1 MAKIAMSP
9 LAVKLP
15 ELPPIAGV
23 RLAAAAAGIRYA
35 GRTDVVLAELAPGT
49 TVAGVF
55 TSSLCPGAPIDWCR
69 AALKSGKARGVVVN
83 AGNANVFTG
92 KAGSDACT
100 VTARAAAQLLGCPA
114 KQIFLAST
122 GVIGE
127 ILPYQKLVDALPGLH
142 GDLADT
148 SWEAAACGI
157 MTTDTFPKASTRTAQ
172 IGEATVRITGIA
184 KGSGM
189 IAPDMATMLCFVFT
203 DAKIP
208 ADALQTMLRA
218 GVAASFNCTTVDSD
232 TSTSDTVLLFA
243 TGQAK
248 HSRIPAADGNA
259 ARNRALKNFATSLN
273 EVLLD
278 LALQV
283 VRDGEGAQKLV
294 RIDVTG
300 AVTAKSAKKIA
311 MSVANSPLVKTAI
324 AGEDANWGR
333 IVMAVGKA
341 GEPAD
346 RDRISVAVGGTWM
359 ARDGGVV
366 PGYDEAPVVAHMK
379 GSVVGIEIDLGL
391 GRGRATAWTCDL
403 THGYIDINGSYR
415 S

>member
-1 MAKIAMSP
+1 MAKALPVSP
-9 LAVKLP
+9 LLVPFP
-15 ELPPIAGV
+15 EMPPVAGV
-23 RLAAAAAGIRYA
+23 RLATAAAGIRYQ
-35 GRTDVVLAELAPGT
+35 GRTDATLMEFAPGT

-55 TSSLCPGAPIDWCR
+55 TRSLCPGAPVDWCR
-69 AALKSGKARGVVVN
+69 AALKGGKARALVVN

-92 KAGSDACT
+92 RAGVETVKAT
-100 VTARAAAQLLGCPA
+100 AAATAALLGCKPREV
-114 KQIFLAST
+114 FLAST

-127 ILPYQKLVDALPGLH
+127 PLPHERLTAALPTLQDGLSP
-142 GDLADT
+142 DRWQD
-148 SWEAAACGI
+148 AARGI
-157 MTTDTFPKASTRTAQ
+157 MTTDTFPKAARRTVMLGGAEVT
-172 IGEATVRITGIA
+172 IAGIA

-189 IAPDMATMLCFVFT
+189 IAPDMATMLCFVAT
-203 DAKIP
+203 DAKLP
-208 ADALQTMLRA
+208 GPVLQAALKSA
-218 GVAASFNCTTVDSD
+218 VDASFNRTTVDSD

-243 TGQAK
+243 TGQQK
-248 HSRIPAADGNA
+248 HERIAADAPGRAMRAFRA
-259 ARNRALKNFATSLN
+259 ALA

-300 AVTAKSAKKIA
+300 ATSAKSAHRIGMA
-311 MSVANSPLVKTAI
+311 IANSPLVKTAI

-346 RDRISVAVGGTWM
+346 RDTLSIGVGGTWM
-359 ARDGGVV
+359 AREGAVV

-379 GSVVGIEIDLGL
+379 GREIEIAVDIGL
-391 GRGRATAWTCDL
+391 GKGAATVWTCDL
-403 THGYIDINGSYR
+403 THGYIDINGAYR

>member
-1 MAKIAMSP
+1 MVVSP
-9 LAVKLP
+9 LSVPLP
-15 ELPPIAGV
+15 TLPPIAGV
-23 RLAAAAAGIRYA
+23 RLGAAQAGIRYK
-35 GRTDVVLAELAPGT
+35 GRTDVVMVELAPGT

-55 TSSLCPGAPIDWCR
+55 TSNKCPGAPIDWCR
-69 AALKSGKARGVVVN
+69 ASLTSGKARALVVN

-92 KAGSDACT
+92 RAGVEATKA
-100 VTARAAAQLLGCPA
+100 TAAEASQLVGCAP
-114 KQIFLAST
+114 KQVFLAST

-127 ILPYQKLVDALPGLH
+127 VLPHDRLTAVLPELH
-142 GDLADT
+142 GRLSEA
-148 SWEAAACGI
+148 SWEDAARGI
-157 MTTDTFPKASTRTAQ
+157 MTTDTFPKAATRTAM
-172 IGEATVRITGIA
+172 IDGAEVRISGFA

-208 ADALQTMLRA
+208 APALQTLLRK
-218 GVAASFNCTTVDSD
+218 GTDASFNCTTVDSD

-243 TGQAK
+243 TGQTRHA
-248 HSRIPAADGNA
+248 RVPAEGGRMLADFG
-259 ARNRALKNFATSLN
+259 RQLGDL
-273 EVLLD
+273 LLD

-300 AVTAKSAKKIA
+300 AVSGKSAKRVA
-311 MSVANSPLVKTAI
+311 MAVANSPLVKTAI

-346 RDRISVAVGGTWM
+346 RDRISIGVGGTWM
-359 ARDGGVV
+359 AKDGGVV

-379 GSVVGIEIDLGL
+379 GTEIEIAVDLGL
-391 GRGRATAWTCDL
+391 GKGRATAWTCDL

>member
-1 MAKIAMSP
+1 MAIPVSP
-9 LAVKLP
+9 LAVGLP
-15 ELPPIAGV
+15 ALPPVAGV
-23 RLAAAAAGIRYA
+23 RFGAAEAGIRYK
-35 GRTDVVLAELAPGT
+35 GRTDLVMAEMAPGT

-55 TSSLCPGAPIDWCR
+55 TRNKCPGAPVDWCR
-69 AALKSGKARGVVVN
+69 AVLPAGHARALVVN

-92 KAGSDACT
+92 RAGFEA
-100 VTARAAAQLLGCPA
+100 VEKTAEAAAIVVGCAPA
-114 KQIFLAST
+114 EVFVAST

-127 ILPYQKLVDALPGLH
+127 PLPFERIVLALPELQGR
-142 GDLADT
+142 LAPEA
-148 SWEAAACGI
+148 WEAAARGI
-157 MTTDTFPKASTRTAQ
+157 MTTDTFPKGATRTAHV
-172 IGEATVRITGIA
+172 GGTEVRISGFC

-189 IAPDMATMLCFVFT
+189 VAPDMATMLCFIWT
-203 DAKIP
+203 DARIP
-208 ADALQTMLRA
+208 AAALQGMLRR
-218 GVAASFNCTTVDSD
+218 GVDASFNCTTVDSD

-243 TGQAK
+243 TGQAE
-248 HSRIPAADGNA
+248 HPRIGVEGG
-259 ARNRALKNFATSLN
+259 RALADFAAKLDDL
-273 EVLLD
+273 LLD

-300 AVTAKSAKKIA
+300 AVSSRSARRVALAI
-311 MSVANSPLVKTAI
+311 ANSPLVKTAV

-346 RDRISVAVGGTWM
+346 RDLISVGVGGTWM
-359 ARDGGVV
+359 ARAGGVV
-366 PGYDEAPVVAHMK
+366 PGYDETPVVAHMK
-379 GSVVGIEIDLGL
+379 GREIEIAVDLGL
-391 GRGRATAWTCDL
+391 GRGKATAWTCDL

>member
-1 MAKIAMSP
+1 MALAVSP
-9 LAVKLP
+9 LAAAFP
-15 ELPPIAGV
+15 ELPPLAGV
-23 RLAAAAAGIRYA
+23 RLGAAQAGIRYR
-35 GRTDVVLAELAPGT
+35 GRTDLVLAEFAAGT
-49 TVAGVF
+49 SVAGVF
-55 TSSLCPGAPIDWCR
+55 TSNKCPGAPVDWCR
-69 AALKSGKARGVVVN
+69 AALAGGRARAVVVN

-92 KAGSDACT
+92 RAGAAA
-100 VTARAAAQLLGCPA
+100 ARATAVAAAGLLGCPA
-114 KQIFLAST
+114 RQVFVAST

-127 ILPYQKLVDALPGLH
+127 QLPYEKITAALPALH
-142 GDLADT
+142 DSLSEHGWAD
-148 SWEAAACGI
+148 AARGI
-157 MTTDTFPKASTRTAQ
+157 MTTDTFPKAATRIAEL
-172 IGEATVRITGIA
+172 GDATVRITGIA

-189 IAPDMATMLCFVFT
+189 IAPDMATMLCFIAT

-208 ADALQTMLRA
+208 AAALQRLLGR

-243 TGQAK
+243 TGQTK
-248 HSRIPAADGNA
+248 HARVPAEGGRLLADFA
-259 ARNRALKNFATSLN
+259 RALDA
-273 EVLLD
+273 VLLD

-283 VRDGEGAQKLV
+283 IRDGEGAQKLV
-294 RIDVTG
+294 RIDVAG
-300 AVTAKSAKKIA
+300 AVSARSAKRVA
-311 MSVANSPLVKTAI
+311 MAIANSPLVKTAI

-346 RDRISVAVGGTWM
+346 RDRLAVAIGGIWM
-359 ARDGGVV
+359 ARDGAVV
-366 PGYDEAPVVAHMK
+366 DGYDETPVVAHMQ
-379 GSVVGIEIDLGL
+379 GREIAIAVDLGL